1 MSYNTLDQEVFEEDQ
16 VPSDVGVGEDKPEA
30 RMGIFDHL
38 EELRSRLIRVL
49 IVLAIFTFISFF
61 LADWIFVVLKSRVA
75 GLQLIRTNVAEMVGT
90 YMKVCLMSGV
100 ALTMPVAAYQLV
112 MFIAP
117 ALKPQEKRLVY
128 IMLPGVFAS
137 FLLGAA
143 FAFFV
148 LLPPALGFLI
158 HFGEDI
164 ALPLI
169 RVGDYVSVVVTL
181 TFWIGLAFE
190 TPVVIFFL
198 TRIGL
203 ITPLQL
209 TRFRRL
215 AFVAAFVLAAIITP
229 TVDPLNQIIVAVP
242 LMILYEIGILLSR
255 LAFKQRNQAIE
266 TATIGPVER

>member
-1 MSYNTLDQEVFEEDQ
+1 MTREPLDQEVFGEDQ
-16 VPSDVGVGEDKPEA
+16 DPEDIGVVDDSAAVG
-30 RMGIFDHL
+30 MGFFDHL

-49 IVLAIFTFISFF
+49 IVLAITTVISFF
-61 LADWIFVVLKSRVA
+61 MADWLFAVMKSRVE
-75 GLQLIRTNVAEMVGT
+75 GLQLIRTNVAEMVST
-90 YMKVCLMSGV
+90 YMKVSLMSGV
-100 ALTMPVAAYQLV
+100 AMAMPVAVHQLV

-128 IMLPGVFAS
+128 LMMPGVFAS

-148 LLPPALGFLI
+148 LLPPALNFLI

-164 ALPLI
+164 ATPLI

-203 ITPLQL
+203 ITPMQL
-209 TRFRRL
+209 TRLRRY
-215 AFVAAFVLAAIITP
+215 AFVAAFALAAIITP
-229 TVDPLNQIIVAVP
+229 TVDPLNQVIVAVP
-242 LMILYEIGILLSR
+242 LMLLYEIGILLSR
-255 LAFKQRNQAIE
+255 LAFRQRSRAIDRVS
-266 TATIGPVER
+266 ISPVKR

>member
-16 VPSDVGVGEDKPEA
+16 VPSDVDVGEDKPEA

-49 IVLAIFTFISFF
+49 IVLVIFTFISFF
-61 LADWIFVVLKSRVA
+61 LADWIFVVLKSRVE

-100 ALTMPVAAYQLV
+100 ALTMPVAVYQLV